1 MKPSIRIFE
10 VGGSIRDM
18 LLGKENKD
26 RDFCAVAPSW
36 DALLKWCETNMSKIF
51 LITPEFFTVRGFMG
65 GEPVDIV
72 LCRKDGP
79 SSDGRHPDEVTA
91 GTLEDDLR
99 RRDFTMN
106 ALAIEVDTNLNRI
119 GELIDLF
126 GGQEDIENRR
136 IRCVGNTQE
145 RFQEDGL
152 RILRAA
158 RFILTKNVSPDEDI
172 QHALET
178 STWWNWLEETVSTER
193 IREELHKMFKHD
205 TPATM
210 KFLVWNCCPAATR
223 CLFSDGLW
231 LKPHLGKK

>member
-1 MKPSIRIFE
+1 MTHNIRIFE

-18 LLGKENKD
+18 LLGKENND

-36 DALLKWCETNMSKIF
+36 EALLEWCETNMDKIF
-51 LITPEFFTVRGFMG
+51 LVTPEFFTVRGFMG
-65 GEPVDIV
+65 GEAIDIV

-79 SSDGRHPDEVTA
+79 SSDGRHPDKVRV
-91 GTLEDDLR
+91 GTLEDDLE

-106 ALAIEVDTNLNRI
+106 ALAVEVDTSLNRI
-119 GELIDLF
+119 GKIIDLF
-126 GGQEDIENRR
+126 GGQEDIENSR
-136 IRCVGNTQE
+136 IKCVGNAQQ

-158 RFILTKNVSPDEDI
+158 RFIITKDVHPDEEI

-178 STWWNWLEETVSTER
+178 STWWNWLESTVSTER
-193 IREELHKMFKHD
+193 IREELQKMFNHD
-205 TPATM
+205 TAAAM
-210 KFLVWNCCPAATR
+210 KFLVWNCNPAACR
-223 CLFSDGLW
+223 KLFSNGLW